1 MALVNVFSDLERV
14 TFLKREPRVWKSALL
29 RPFASFPVS
38 ARAVPVQ
45 GGAPYFFGVLLQTQ
59 RLAQFRPLGHAE
71 IPFGSPKESHWAT
84 QQIGWVTQASRT
96 SVASPAKGV
105 CFSDHG
111 DHARFQRSR
120 RSATPLPLPPFITIH
135 HNPSR
140 PHQYS
145 ITVVMAT
152 SSRS

>member
-71 IPFGSPKESHWAT
+71 IPLGSRRKSVGSPNKFLGSPKGPNRLAIRFRFTRSPIAT
-84 QQIGWVTQASRT
+84 MQ
-96 SVASPAKGV
+96 
-105 CFSDHG
+105 
-111 DHARFQRSR
+111 
-120 RSATPLPLPPFITIH
+120 
-135 HNPSR
+135 
-140 PHQYS
+140 
-145 ITVVMAT
+145 
-152 SSRS
+152 